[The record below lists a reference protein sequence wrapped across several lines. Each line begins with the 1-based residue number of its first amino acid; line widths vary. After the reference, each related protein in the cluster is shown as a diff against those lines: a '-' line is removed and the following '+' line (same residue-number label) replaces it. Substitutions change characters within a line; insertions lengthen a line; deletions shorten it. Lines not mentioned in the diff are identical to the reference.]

1 MVSIVNLTYRVALQ
15 EKNKNSRWEDE
26 IVLIRSRSWKIATLR
41 TWDDLI
47 RRSWVVNCAMQKNR
61 NFIFIGAAN
70 PATRKHVCRFQLEM
84 SATNADIEIPDGIK
98 AIKCK
103 LQNKGAEGKKNN
115 YLKLNGNSRTY
126 FILFLTISIFFPPF
140 FPFFFT
146 SVFSFVSITIVR
158 ILYTSFCFD
167 YLLAW
172 IQPFRAWKCI
182 FSNSAVKYNAMQ
194 CGISL
199 VCCIAR
205 LTTCVPGTPT
215 Q

>member
-146 SVFSFVSITIVR
+146 PVFFLFRLRSYAFCTLRFVSIIYW
-158 ILYTSFCFD
+158 LE
-167 YLLAW
+167 
-172 IQPFRAWKCI
+172 
-182 FSNSAVKYNAMQ
+182 FSHFEHESAYFPIPLWNTMQ
-194 CGISL
+194 CN
-199 VCCIAR
+199 VAFR
-205 LTTCVPGTPT
+205 
-215 Q
+215 